1 MDRKISIGSWAY
13 AIGPY
18 ESNPVPLDEVA
29 KRLGELKFDGIEL
42 GGFKPHAHPDLYP
55 TKADRGKLMDMLA
68 KNGLGVSAYVLDLFR
83 QASRRGTTVVV
94 ATHDPLALEAVDRA
108 YFVRD
113 GALHEPDRA
122 ELQLWLTEG
131 EGGLAT
137 AR

>member
-1 MDRKISIGSWAY
+1 VALARAMVH
-13 AIGPY
+13 
-18 ESNPVPLDEVA
+18 NPRVLFADEPT
-29 KRLGELKFDGIEL
+29 GELDTNT
-42 GGFKPHAHPDLYP
+42 A
-55 TKADRGKLMDMLA
+55 
-68 KNGLGVSAYVLDLFR
+68 AYVLDLFR

-137 AR
+137 GR